1 VPGSTASAALK
12 GMPLRRAGA
21 IAGLV
26 AGPFFLIS
34 VGLNSWASIDY
45 LHSLGWEFVD
55 GEQVP
60 WPSSLARGPY
70 GWAQVATFVIP
81 GLLIV
86 VLASAV
92 RDELPRRR
100 ARSFA
105 VTLLGLLG
113 VGLILAAF
121 RVDTSMLSGGNP
133 ETWLGWIHGIAFL
146 LIIATGGLAPLTM
159 ALAAG
164 GDRSWR
170 PIGVVSLAAS
180 ALVVVFLFLPWG
192 NASFLMAI
200 VTLFGCSQQLPHAS
214 RRITRKRLV
223 LAVIGPATAW
233 SRVELAQPDSRIGSH
248 FRSPFSARSPL
259 GAQLWSVDCRGG
271 WWHG

>member
-1 VPGSTASAALK
+1 VAGSTARAALK
-12 GMPLRRAGA
+12 GKALRRAGA

-45 LHSLGWEFVD
+45 LRRLGWEFVG

-70 GWAQVATFVIP
+70 GWAQVATFVIT

-86 VLASAV
+86 VLALAV
-92 RDELPRRR
+92 RDQLPHRR

-105 VTLLGLLG
+105 VMLLALLG
-113 VGLILAAF
+113 VALLLAAF
-121 RVDTSMLSGGNP
+121 RVDVPMLSGRSP
-133 ETWLGWIHGIAFL
+133 ATWHGWIHGIAFL
-146 LIIATGGLAPLTM
+146 LIIATGVLAPLTM
-159 ALAAG
+159 ALAVR

-170 PIGVVSLAAS
+170 PIGGVSVAAC
-180 ALVVVFLFLPWG
+180 ALFVVFLIMPWG

-200 VTLFGCSQQLPHAS
+200 VTLFGWIAALAA
-214 RRITRKRLV
+214 RL
-223 LAVIGPATAW
+223 ATHH
-233 SRVELAQPDSRIGSH
+233 P
-248 FRSPFSARSPL
+248 
-259 GAQLWSVDCRGG
+259 
-271 WWHG
+271 